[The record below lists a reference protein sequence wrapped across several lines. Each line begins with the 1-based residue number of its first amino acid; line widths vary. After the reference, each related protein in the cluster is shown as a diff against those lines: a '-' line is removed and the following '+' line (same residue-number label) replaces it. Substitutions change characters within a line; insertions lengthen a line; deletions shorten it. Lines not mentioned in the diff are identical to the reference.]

1 MKFCLLSV
9 FISFF
14 HCINSLSVDY
24 KQFVIRFKPLI
35 GGPQFL
41 PIHVMIYN
49 REVDIEMDYI
59 PINATCPQNNI
70 NLILGKNVRGKVRH
84 LNKVNKATNIIK
96 EQRFI
101 DYITATYNVDNLN
114 LYKNNCYHFAYHFVK
129 KSIEWSNAE

>member
-49 REVDIEMDYI
+49 RDVDIEMDFI
-59 PINATCPQNNI
+59 PVNASCPQNNI
-70 NLILGKNVRGKVRH
+70 NLILGKDVRGKGRH
-84 LNKVNKATNIIK
+84 LNKANNTLLTGNVEN
-96 EQRFI
+96 FI
-101 DYITATYNVDNLN
+101 DYITSNYNADSLN
-114 LYKNNCYHFAYHFVK
+114 LYKNNCYHFAHHFVK
-129 KSIEWSNAE
+129 KSIEWSDAN